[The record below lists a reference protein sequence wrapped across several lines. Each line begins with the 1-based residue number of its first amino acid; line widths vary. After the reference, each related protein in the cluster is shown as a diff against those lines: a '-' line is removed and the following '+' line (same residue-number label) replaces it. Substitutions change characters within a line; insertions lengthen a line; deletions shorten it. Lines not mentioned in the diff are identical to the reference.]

1 MSRVDVASL
10 LIAVAGALAI
20 AAVVAG
26 VGYLLGAP
34 AGMLGALTSAVV
46 SASVAL
52 IYARRKRA
60 RAAENAAPTRV
71 D

>member
-34 AGMLGALTSAVV
+34 AGLLGALTGAVV
-46 SASVAL
+46 SAGVSL
-52 IYARRKRA
+52 IYSRRQRA
-60 RAAENAAPTRV
+60 RASEGSARTGV

>member
-10 LIAVAGALAI
+10 LIAIAGALAI

-34 AGMLGALTSAVV
+34 AGVLGALTSAVV
-46 SASVAL
+46 SASVGL
-52 IYARRKRA
+52 IYTRRQRA
-60 RAAENAAPTRV
+60 KAAEGSAPSGA